1 MLAKM
6 NQILDTIDTPDALK
20 NLSLGEL
27 KKLAQELRG
36 FIIKNVAKTGGHLAP
51 SLGVVDLTV
60 ALYKVFNCPSDKIV
74 WDVGHQAYAHKILT
88 GRRDVF
94 HTLRQAGGIT
104 GFPNRSESK
113 YDSFGVG
120 HSSTSISAALGMA
133 IARDL
138 DHKKNHVIAVIGDGA
153 LTGGEA
159 FEALNHAGDLGKDLI
174 VILNDNEM
182 SIDRNVGAMS
192 EYLSKMRTA
201 PKYNKAKKDLGG
213 LLRRI
218 PAIGDTVL
226 KTAEHIKDSVRF
238 FLVPGGL
245 FEEMGFTYVG
255 PIDGNNMEILLE
267 VLEKAKKM
275 HGPILIHTLTKKGKG
290 YLPAEIEPD
299 KFHGIGKFDIATG
312 EPNKAASNIPSYTSV
327 FSKALIELAQTNE
340 DIVAITAAM
349 PSGTGLKKFGEFYP
363 TRLFDVGIAEQHA
376 ITLAAGLASQGKKPV
391 VVLYSTFAQ
400 RAYDQILHDVC
411 LQNLPVV
418 LGLDRAG
425 LVGEDGPTHHG
436 VFDYSYLRHMPNLTI
451 MAPKDENELRQ
462 MLSTAIAMA
471 GPVVL
476 RYPRGCGL
484 GVPIEVDFNGIPI
497 GKAEQ
502 ISLGGKIA
510 FVGIGSM
517 VDACVKASD
526 LLSANGIESTV
537 INARF
542 VKPLDHVLL
551 QQLAGQMDV
560 IVTVEDNVLAGGF
573 GSAVLELLNEHQL
586 NDVKVLR
593 FGLPDHFVEQG
604 SRNGLLEKYNLTGET
619 IAATVRNF
627 IR

>member
-1 MLAKM
+1 M
-6 NQILDTIDTPDALK
+6 NHILDTIDTPDALK

-94 HTLRQAGGIT
+94 HTLRQFGGIT
-104 GFPNRSESK
+104 GFPNRRESK

-255 PIDGNNMEILLE
+255 PIDGNNMEILLD

-299 KFHGIGKFDIATG
+299 KFHGIGKFDIASG
-312 EPNKAASNIPSYTSV
+312 EPNKPTSNIPSYTSV
-327 FSKALIELAQTNE
+327 FSKALIELAQTDE

-376 ITLAAGLASQGKKPV
+376 MTLAAGLASQGKKPV

-462 MLSTAIAMA
+462 MLGTAIAMD

-476 RYPRGCGL
+476 RYPRGSGL
-484 GVPIEVDFNGIPI
+484 GVPIEADFKGVPI

-502 ISLGGKIA
+502 ICSGGKIA

-517 VDACVKASD
+517 VDACVQARD
-526 LLSANGIESTV
+526 LLRADGIESTV

-551 QQLAGQMDV
+551 QQLAEKMDV

-573 GSAVLELLNEHQL
+573 GSAVLELMNEEQL

-604 SRNGLLEKYNLTGET
+604 SRDELLKKYNLTGET
-619 IAATVRNF
+619 IAVIVRNF
-627 IR
+627 IQ